1 MGILLMTIRLTM
13 SLLMDGIAYNVA
25 KTVININ
32 ILKQIEDDLE
42 IDEKIS
48 ILFMIFDYA
57 SGFNNIFELFKI
69 NTKNA
74 YIIVDYVK
82 NNPENWEEKVLEALC
97 ILNNRQVLKKLG
109 ISFSVLDLQYVP
121 KLTSYSKSIN
131 VIAKC
136 LYKLC
141 ESLNESEQKLLLNY
155 VKSEIHNYE
164 PLLDNVD
171 YLELHMLYWIQ
182 IGYITIS
189 KDKMHNMKK
198 LLKHLKKFEDGHIK
212 IICMEMEK
220 FENGLHVVDNCKT
233 FGTNNENYL
242 QSTPSEESSFIKR
255 HYRKKIQLINSGLC
269 IIINQMY
276 FMKEYETRF
285 GTRADCINLSETFKT
300 FGFRVEIFQNL
311 KKNEILEKIK
321 NISKDYGIKYDCLF
335 LCILS
340 HGYKGGIIASD
351 EEEVSLET
359 IERALCCLELKDVI
373 KIVIIQ
379 ACQGKIC
386 GTVSNSLTTDGLYD
400 SFTPTEDIRQFAN
413 FFMFMSTI
421 QGFLSIRH
429 QKQGS
434 WFIQEVCRI
443 FKTYGNQLS
452 FYDCVRE
459 IMKSIREKKGTIDGN
474 QIAQLTE
481 IRLDR
486 LESDFQLKQIDS
498 AV

>member
-1 MGILLMTIRLTM
+1 
-13 SLLMDGIAYNVA
+13 
-25 KTVININ
+25 
-32 ILKQIEDDLE
+32 
-42 IDEKIS
+42 
-48 ILFMIFDYA
+48 
-57 SGFNNIFELFKI
+57 
-69 NTKNA
+69 
-74 YIIVDYVK
+74 
-82 NNPENWEEKVLEALC
+82 
-97 ILNNRQVLKKLG
+97 
-109 ISFSVLDLQYVP
+109 
-121 KLTSYSKSIN
+121 
-131 VIAKC
+131 
-136 LYKLC
+136 
-141 ESLNESEQKLLLNY
+141 
-155 VKSEIHNYE
+155 
-164 PLLDNVD
+164 
-171 YLELHMLYWIQ
+171 
-182 IGYITIS
+182 
-189 KDKMHNMKK
+189 
-198 LLKHLKKFEDGHIK
+198 
-212 IICMEMEK
+212 MEMEK

>member
-1 MGILLMTIRLTM
+1 M
-13 SLLMDGIAYNVA
+13 SLLMDGIAYNIA

-32 ILKQIEDDLE
+32 ILKQIEDDLDM
-42 IDEKIS
+42 DEKIS
-48 ILFMIFDYA
+48 ILFMILDYA
-57 SGFNNIFELFKI
+57 NEFNIFELFKLK
-69 NTKNA
+69 TENA
-74 YIIVDYVK
+74 YVIVDYVK

-155 VKSEIHNYE
+155 VKSEIHNYD

-212 IICMEMEK
+212 IICMELEK
-220 FENGLHVVDNCKT
+220 FENGL
-233 FGTNNENYL
+233 
-242 QSTPSEESSFIKR
+242 R
-255 HYRKKIQLINSGLC
+255 
-269 IIINQMY
+269 
-276 FMKEYETRF
+276 YETRF
-285 GTRADCINLSETFKT
+285 GTSADSINLSETFQT
-300 FGFRVEIFQNL
+300 FGFKVEILQNL
-311 KKNEILEKIK
+311 KKNEMLEKIK
-321 NISKDYGIKYDCLF
+321 NISKNYGIKYDCLF

-340 HGYKGGIIASD
+340 HGYKGGIITSD
-351 EEEVSLET
+351 EKEVSLET
-359 IERALCCLELKDVI
+359 IERALCCMELKDI
-373 KIVIIQ
+373 FLL
-379 ACQGKIC
+379 

-400 SFTPTEDIRQFAN
+400 SFAPTKDIRQFAN

-429 QKQGS
+429 KEQA
-434 WFIQEVCRI
+434 
-443 FKTYGNQLS
+443 YGNQLS
-452 FYDCVRE
+452 FYDCIRK
-459 IMKSIREKKGTIDGN
+459 IMKSMREKKGIIDGN

-481 IRLDR
+481 IRPDR
-486 LESDFQLKQIDS
+486 LESDFQLKQVIS
-498 AV
+498 AD

>member
-13 SLLMDGIAYNVA
+13 SLLMDGIAYSVA

-32 ILKQIEDDLE
+32 ILKQIEDDLD

-48 ILFMIFDYA
+48 VLFMILDYA
-57 SGFNNIFELFKI
+57 NGFNNIFDLFKLK
-69 NTKNA
+69 TKNA

-82 NNPENWEEKVLEALC
+82 NNLENWEEKVLEALC

-109 ISFSVLDLQYVP
+109 ISPNVLDLQYVP
-121 KLTSYSKSIN
+121 KHTSYSKSIN

-141 ESLNESEQKLLLNY
+141 ESLNESEQKLLLTY

-198 LLKHLKKFEDGHIK
+198 LLKHLKKFEGRVK
-212 IICMEMEK
+212 IICMELEK
-220 FENGLHVVDNCKT
+220 FENGL
-233 FGTNNENYL
+233 
-242 QSTPSEESSFIKR
+242 Q
-255 HYRKKIQLINSGLC
+255 
-269 IIINQMY
+269 
-276 FMKEYETRF
+276 YETRF
-285 GTRADCINLSETFKT
+285 GTRADSINLSETFKI
-300 FGFRVEIFQNL
+300 FGFKVEILQNL
-311 KKNEILEKIK
+311 KKNEMLEKIK

-351 EEEVSLET
+351 EKEVSLET
-359 IERALCCLELKDVI
+359 IERALCCMELKDVI

-379 ACQGKIC
+379 ACQGKTC
-386 GTVSNSLTTDGLYD
+386 GTISNSLTTDGLHD
-400 SFTPTEDIRQFAN
+400 SFIPTEDIRQFAN

-429 QKQGS
+429 KEQGS
-434 WFIQEVCRI
+434 WFIQEVCSI

-452 FYDCVRE
+452 FYDCVRK

-486 LESDFQLKQIDS
+486 LESDFQLKQVIS

>member
-1 MGILLMTIRLTM
+1 M

-220 FENGLHVVDNCKT
+220 FENGLH
-233 FGTNNENYL
+233 
-242 QSTPSEESSFIKR
+242 
-255 HYRKKIQLINSGLC
+255 
-269 IIINQMY
+269 
-276 FMKEYETRF
+276 YETRF